1 MQMLVMTERHQ
12 KARSELWLDGV
23 SLHSHRPIKMA
34 MLTHVLCLM
43 LWLLALCS
51 ILIFQ
56 YLVRI
61 SESLP
66 RLGEQPVTAL
76 GCDQ

>member
-12 KARSELWLDGV
+12 KAQSELWLDGV

-34 MLTHVLCLM
+34 MLTRVLCVM

-51 ILIFQ
+51 ILVF
-56 YLVRI
+56 
-61 SESLP
+61 
-66 RLGEQPVTAL
+66 
-76 GCDQ
+76 

>member
-1 MQMLVMTERHQ
+1 MQMLVMTERQQ
-12 KARSELWLDGV
+12 KTQSELWLDGV

-34 MLTHVLCLM
+34 MLTQVLCLM

-51 ILIFQ
+51 ILVFQ
-56 YLVRI
+56 YLARI

-66 RLGEQPVTAL
+66 RLGIHTIARNSL
-76 GCDQ
+76 

>member
-12 KARSELWLDGV
+12 KAQSWLDGV

-34 MLTHVLCLM
+34 MLTRVLCLM

-51 ILIFQ
+51 ILVF
-56 YLVRI
+56 
-61 SESLP
+61 
-66 RLGEQPVTAL
+66 
-76 GCDQ
+76 

>member
-12 KARSELWLDGV
+12 KAQSELWLDDV

-34 MLTHVLCLM
+34 MLTRVLCLM

-51 ILIFQ
+51 ILVF
-56 YLVRI
+56 
-61 SESLP
+61 
-66 RLGEQPVTAL
+66 
-76 GCDQ
+76 